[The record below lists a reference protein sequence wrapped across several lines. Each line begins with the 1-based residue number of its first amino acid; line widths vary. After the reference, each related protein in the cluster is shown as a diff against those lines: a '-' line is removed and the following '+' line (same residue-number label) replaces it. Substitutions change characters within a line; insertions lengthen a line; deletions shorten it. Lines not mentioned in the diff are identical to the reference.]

1 MTESKPTDAKHR
13 DALSRMFASIS
24 MTLTFLEELLS
35 SSKYCNVA
43 KRQKLASTFWPSGSH
58 VLTLIE
64 QVYNIDSRAG
74 AMV

>member
-43 KRQKLASTFWPSGSH
+43 KFYFLEKRGNCFEMSLGRHSAPEG
-58 VLTLIE
+58 V
-64 QVYNIDSRAG
+64 RPR
-74 AMV
+74 